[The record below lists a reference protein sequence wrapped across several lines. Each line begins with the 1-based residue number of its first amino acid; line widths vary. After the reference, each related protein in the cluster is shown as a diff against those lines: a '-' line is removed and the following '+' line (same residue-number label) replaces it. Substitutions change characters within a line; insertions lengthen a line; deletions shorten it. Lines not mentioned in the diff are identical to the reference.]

1 MEPPTTYAR
10 RRSPEPTRTA
20 LDADA
25 RLGLGRVQSFVEMNE
40 LRRLLARLA
49 TVELL
54 QLLVTET
61 FG

>member
-1 MEPPTTYAR
+1 MEPPTTHAR
-10 RRSPEPTRTA
+10 WRSPEMARTTP
-20 LDADA
+20 DADA
-25 RLGLGRVQSFVEMNE
+25 RVGLGKVQSFVEMNE